1 MTSFCISKF
10 WLLGTWPDEII
21 LRGIFSAALFVF
33 LKVLTVLMITC
44 SASKKKKKEDDLLL
58 VVFFGNSQG
67 AHLYIKKK

>member
-44 SASKKKKKEDDLLL
+44 SASKKKKEDDLLL